1 MYSQGE
7 IDDAVT
13 AGALAPEQAASFR
26 EFVAGRN
33 QTPTADEEYFRWIRG
48 YNDFFVAYACIAALV
63 AVGMVGALIP
73 IGGRSGGG
81 FGPFPSLPIMAPLFV
96 AAASWG
102 LAEIFTLRRR
112 TALPSWLLTLTFGFG
127 VFMTLLMIVA
137 PMMGSISSV
146 AILSALAA
154 AIAAAA
160 TWGFWLRFRVPVAPA
175 MAVGLAVIAITALLG
190 VMFAGNRS
198 GGAILSIIT
207 LLIGLGVFAY
217 ALWWD
222 MKDRWRITDRSEV
235 ALWLHIL
242 AAALLVLPLAN
253 LLGVGQGIGSAGS
266 AVVMVLLFLVFAL
279 LSLVVNRK
287 ALLLTALAP
296 LIQAINSL
304 IQGSRRSSSYD
315 TYGSSSGS
323 SGYSGPG
330 SDMFGGTVV
339 TVVIISLILL
349 LLAIF
354 WSPIRRG
361 VLGILPA
368 GLRDRLAPSGGTP
381 IEQARPFE

>member
-1 MYSQGE
+1 
-7 IDDAVT
+7 
-13 AGALAPEQAASFR
+13 
-26 EFVAGRN
+26 
-33 QTPTADEEYFRWIRG
+33 
-48 YNDFFVAYACIAALV
+48 
-63 AVGMVGALIP
+63 
-73 IGGRSGGG
+73 
-81 FGPFPSLPIMAPLFV
+81 
-96 AAASWG
+96 
-102 LAEIFTLRRR
+102 
-112 TALPSWLLTLTFGFG
+112 
-127 VFMTLLMIVA
+127 
-137 PMMGSISSV
+137 MMGSLSSV

-175 MAVGLAVIAITALLG
+175 MAVGLAVIAVSALLG
-190 VMFAGNRS
+190 VMFAGNRN
-198 GGAILSIIT
+198 GGAILSVIT
-207 LLIGLGVFAY
+207 LLIGVGVFAY

-266 AVVMVLLFLVFAL
+266 ALVMIVLFLVFAL

-315 TYGSSSGS
+315 NYGSSSGGS
-323 SGYSGPG
+323 GSGYSGPG

-354 WSPIRRG
+354 WSPIRRA
-361 VLGILPA
+361 VLGIVPA
-368 GLRDRLAPSGGTP
+368 GLRDRLAPSGATP